1 MKNYITLLLLLV
13 ATGVLAQ
20 VTYSSAYKDV
30 NYADDGK
37 SYHDMD
43 IYLPQVK
50 KIAYPVIVV
59 IYGSAWFG
67 NNLKNAAIQTMAKP
81 LLDAGFAVVAPN
93 HRSSNEAKFPAQI
106 NDIKAAIRFIR
117 ANARQYQIDTAFIG
131 ITGFSSG
138 GHLAALAGTSG
149 GVKNFTVGKVTQDLD
164 GNLGNYTDN
173 SSEVHAV
180 VDWFGPT
187 NLWVIDSCRGK
198 ETRQPNTPEEV
209 LIGGKVDDNYDKC
222 ALLDPAIYIDKKT
235 PPFLIL
241 HGDRDMVVP
250 ACQSELLYKA
260 LQKAKV
266 PSQYVLVNGGQHGPG
281 MFTGQY
287 FKMMTDF
294 FLARSTIKR

>member
-1 MKNYITLLLLLV
+1 MKICATFLSLLV
-13 ATGVLAQ
+13 AKGVLAQ
-20 VTYSSAYKDV
+20 GAYSSVFKDV
-30 NYADDGK
+30 NYANDGK
-37 SYHDMD
+37 SCHDMD
-43 IYLPQVK
+43 ICIPQVK
-50 KIAYPVIVV
+50 KASYPVVV
-59 IYGSAWFG
+59 VVYGSAWFG
-67 NNLKNAAIQTMAKP
+67 NNLKGAAVQTMAKP

-106 NDIKAAIRFIR
+106 HDIKAVLRFIR
-117 ANARQYQIDTAFIG
+117 GEAQKYQLDTSFVG
-131 ITGFSSG
+131 ITGYSSG

-149 GVKNFTVGKVTQDLD
+149 TVKSFTVGKITQDIE
-164 GNLGNYTDN
+164 GSLGNYTGY
-173 SSEVHAV
+173 SSKVHAV

-187 NLWVIDSCRGK
+187 NLWMIDSCRGK

-222 ALLDPAIYIDKKT
+222 ALLDPVIYIDKRT

-241 HGDRDMVVP
+241 HGDRDVVVP
-250 ACQSELLYKA
+250 ACQSELLYSA
-260 LQKAKV
+260 LQRAKV

-294 FLARSTIKR
+294 FLYHSKRK

>member
-1 MKNYITLLLLLV
+1 MKIYITFLLLLV
-13 ATGVLAQ
+13 ATGALAQ
-20 VTYSSAYKDV
+20 VTYSKVYKDV

-37 SYHDMD
+37 FYHDLH
-43 IYLPQVK
+43 IYIPQAK
-50 KIAYPVIVV
+50 KKSYPVIVV

-117 ANARQYQIDTAFIG
+117 GQAQQYTLDTSFVG
-131 ITGFSSG
+131 ITGYSSG

-149 GVKNFTVGKVTQDLD
+149 TVKNFTVGKVTQDIE
-164 GNLGNYTDN
+164 GGLGNYTGY
-173 SSEVHAV
+173 SSKVDAV

-187 NLWVIDSCRGK
+187 NLWMIDSCRGK
-198 ETRQPNTPEEV
+198 DTRQPNTPEEV

-241 HGDRDMVVP
+241 HGDRDVVVP
-250 ACQSELLYKA
+250 ACQSEWLYHA

-266 PSQYVLVNGGQHGPG
+266 PSQYVLVDGGQHGPG
-281 MFTGQY
+281 MFTDQY
-287 FKMMTDF
+287 FKIMTAF
-294 FLARSTIKR
+294 FLSRLTTKQ

>member
-1 MKNYITLLLLLV
+1 MKINIIFLLSFI
-13 ATGVLAQ
+13 ASGALAQ
-20 VTYSSAYKDV
+20 VTYSSVYKDV
-30 NYADDGK
+30 NYADDGM
-37 SYHDMD
+37 SYHNMD
-43 IYLPQVK
+43 IYIPQAK
-50 KIAYPVIVV
+50 KIDYPVIVV
-59 IYGSAWFG
+59 VYGSAWFA
-67 NNLKNAAIQTMAKP
+67 NNLKDAAIQTMAKP

-117 ANARQYQIDTAFIG
+117 GQAKKYNLDTYFVG
-131 ITGFSSG
+131 ITGYSSG
-138 GHLAALAGTSG
+138 GHLAALAGTSST
-149 GVKNFTVGKVTQDLD
+149 VKNFTVGKVTQDIE
-164 GNLGNYTDN
+164 GSLGNYN
-173 SSEVHAV
+173 GYSSKVHAV

-198 ETRQPNTPEEV
+198 DTRQPNTPEEV

-241 HGDRDMVVP
+241 HGDRDVVVP
-250 ACQSELLYKA
+250 ACQSELLYSA

-281 MFTGQY
+281 MFTDQY

-294 FLARSTIKR
+294 FRSRLTTTR